1 MTKRNYNRL
10 ALQGLDIDDMDF
22 IQDFNLD
29 PSLAYTPKINDAML
43 DLMYEQNVNNFMKYD
58 NMPRPN
64 AQAKAGRLRKEVRMQ
79 IDDLLR

>member
-1 MTKRNYNRL
+1 MTKTNYNRL

-22 IQDFNLD
+22 VQDFKLD
-29 PSLAYTPKINDAML
+29 PSVAYTPKINDAML
-43 DLMYEQNVNNFMKYD
+43 DLMYEQNVNNFIKHD
-58 NMPRPN
+58 NMPRPK